1 LTNGRNGPKW
11 LSHVRRTSRTLA
23 NASSVDLQESI
34 VNREHVAWKHDDDT
48 AGTAVSGTTEPGGGL
63 CTCGC
68 GWAGDESLR
77 RWRRELTSTAPAV
90 VHAADDSSGTRRSGR
105 SRLLPRLTL
114 LR

>member
-1 LTNGRNGPKW
+1 M
-11 LSHVRRTSRTLA
+11 
-23 NASSVDLQESI
+23 
-34 VNREHVAWKHDDDT
+34 NREHVAWEHDDDT
-48 AGTAVSGTTEPGGGL
+48 AGEAVTRTAEPAGGL

-77 RWRRELTSTAPAV
+77 RWRRELASTESAPVPTAG
-90 VHAADDSSGTRRSGR
+90 DSGHTRRSGR